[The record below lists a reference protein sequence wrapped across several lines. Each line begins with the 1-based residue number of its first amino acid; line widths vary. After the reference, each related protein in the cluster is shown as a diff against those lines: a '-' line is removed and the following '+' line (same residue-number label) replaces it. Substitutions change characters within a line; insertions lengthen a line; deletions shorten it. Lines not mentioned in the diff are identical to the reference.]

1 MSTRHA
7 LSRFAGGIT
16 DRRIKVQFDRV
27 VGWFLGRSL
36 VDRQLSASV
45 FGDRQSRGLAR
56 VSTITMF
63 VGTWNPSLSMCSVS
77 TVEKRASTNALIALW
92 EILNGISS
100 RFVLRA
106 REVSPGYLMWAAPG
120 AGTGCCGV

>member
-1 MSTRHA
+1 MFVVLKGALTTTRRDGLGH
-7 LSRFAGGIT
+7 
-16 DRRIKVQFDRV
+16 V
-27 VGWFLGRSL
+27 VRAPQTGTIHR
-36 VDRQLSASV
+36 AV

-63 VGTWNPSLSMCSVS
+63 IGTWNPSLSMCSVS

-92 EILNGISS
+92 EILNDISS

-106 REVSPGYLMWAAPG
+106 REVSPG
-120 AGTGCCGV
+120 